1 MIIRPADAADA
12 FAMTQ
17 VLNRIIA
24 IGGTTAHETPKS
36 AQQVL
41 DDYITGPDVL
51 SCVVAVVEDQLIGWQ
66 SVGRWHDEAHI
77 GTFVAPDTQARGA
90 GAAMFAL
97 TCDTVQKAGV
107 PHLIASIRADNEPGL
122 RYYARLGFTD
132 FASEPHFALSTGQ
145 IVGRV
150 HRRLDVV

>member
-1 MIIRPADAADA
+1 MIIRPATASDA

-17 VLNRIIA
+17 ILNQIIA

-41 DDYITGPDVL
+41 ADYVTGPDVL
-51 SCVVAVVEDQLIGWQ
+51 SSVVTLVEDRLIGWQ
-66 SVGRWHDEAHI
+66 SVGRWQDEAHI
-77 GTFVAPDTQARGA
+77 GTFVAPDVQAKGA

-107 PHLIASIRADNEPGL
+107 PYLVASIRADNDPGL
-122 RYYARLGFTD
+122 RYYARMGFTD

-145 IVGRV
+145 IVGRT
-150 HRRLDVV
+150 HRRFDVV

>member
-1 MIIRPADAADA
+1 MIIRPATASDA
-12 FAMTQ
+12 FAMTR
-17 VLNRIIA
+17 VLNQIIA

-41 DDYITGPDVL
+41 DDYVTGPDVL
-51 SCVVAVVEDQLIGWQ
+51 SSVVTLVEDRLIGWQ
-66 SVGRWHDEAHI
+66 SVGRWQDEAHI
-77 GTFVAPDTQARGA
+77 GTFVAPDVQAKGA

-107 PHLIASIRADNEPGL
+107 PYLVASIRADNEPGL
-122 RYYARLGFTD
+122 RYYARMGFTD

-145 IVGRV
+145 IVGRI
-150 HRRLDVV
+150 HRRFDVV

>member
-1 MIIRPADAADA
+1 MIIRPATASDA

-17 VLNRIIA
+17 ILNQIIA

-41 DDYITGPDVL
+41 ADYVTGPDVL
-51 SCVVAVVEDQLIGWQ
+51 SSVVTLVEDRLIGWQ
-66 SVGRWHDEAHI
+66 SVGRWQDEAHI
-77 GTFVAPDTQARGA
+77 GTFVAPDVQAKGA

-107 PHLIASIRADNEPGL
+107 PYLVASIRADNEPGL
-122 RYYARLGFTD
+122 RYYARMGFTD

-145 IVGRV
+145 IVGRI

>member
-1 MIIRPADAADA
+1 MIIRPATASDA

-17 VLNRIIA
+17 ILNQIIA

-41 DDYITGPDVL
+41 ADYVTGPDVL
-51 SCVVAVVEDQLIGWQ
+51 SSVVTLVEDRLIGWQ
-66 SVGRWHDEAHI
+66 SVGRWQDEAHI
-77 GTFVAPDTQARGA
+77 GTFVAPDVQAKGA
-90 GAAMFAL
+90 GSAMFAL
-97 TCDTVQKAGV
+97 TCDIVQKAGV
-107 PHLIASIRADNEPGL
+107 PYLVASIRADNEPGL
-122 RYYARLGFTD
+122 RYYARLGFAD
-132 FASEPHFALSTGQ
+132 FAAEPHFALSTGQ

>member
-1 MIIRPADAADA
+1 MIIRPATASDA
-12 FAMTQ
+12 FAMTR
-17 VLNRIIA
+17 VLNQIIA

-41 DDYITGPDVL
+41 ADYVTGPDVL
-51 SCVVAVVEDQLIGWQ
+51 SSVVTLVEDRLIGWQ
-66 SVGRWHDEAHI
+66 SVGRWQDEAHI
-77 GTFVAPDTQARGA
+77 GTFVAPDVQAKGA

-107 PHLIASIRADNEPGL
+107 PYLVASIRADNEPGL
-122 RYYARLGFTD
+122 RYYARMGFTD

-145 IVGRV
+145 IVGRT
-150 HRRLDVV
+150 HRRFDVV

>member
-1 MIIRPADAADA
+1 MIIRPAAATDAV
-12 FAMTQ
+12 AMTG
-17 VLNRIIA
+17 VLNQIIA

-41 DDYITGPDVL
+41 ADYVTGPDVL
-51 SCVVAVVEDQLIGWQ
+51 SSVVTLVEDRLIGWQ
-66 SVGRWHDEAHI
+66 SVGRWQDEAHI
-77 GTFVAPDTQARGA
+77 GTFVAPDVQAKGA

-107 PHLIASIRADNEPGL
+107 PYLVASIRADNDPGL
-122 RYYARLGFTD
+122 RYYARMGFTD

-145 IVGRV
+145 IVGRT
-150 HRRLDVV
+150 HRRFDVV

>member
-1 MIIRPADAADA
+1 MIIRPAGASDA

-24 IGGTTAHETPKS
+24 IGGTTAHESPKS
-36 AQQVL
+36 AAQVL

-51 SCVVAVVEDQLIGWQ
+51 SCVVALVEDQLIGWQ
-66 SVGRWHDEAHI
+66 SVGRWQDEAHI
-77 GTFVAPDTQARGA
+77 GTFVSPDLQARGA

-107 PHLIASIRADNEPGL
+107 PYLIASIRADNEPGL
-122 RYYARLGFTD
+122 RYYARIGFVD
-132 FASEPHFALSTGQ
+132 IAAEPHFALSTGQ

-150 HRRLDVV
+150 HRRFDVV

>member
-1 MIIRPADAADA
+1 MIIRPATASDA
-12 FAMTQ
+12 FAMTR
-17 VLNRIIA
+17 VLNQIIA

-41 DDYITGPDVL
+41 DDYVTGPDVL
-51 SCVVAVVEDQLIGWQ
+51 SSVVTLLEDRLIGWQ
-66 SVGRWHDEAHI
+66 SVGRWQDEAHI
-77 GTFVAPDTQARGA
+77 GTFVAPDVQAKGA

-107 PHLIASIRADNEPGL
+107 PYLVASIRADNEPGL
-122 RYYARLGFTD
+122 RYYARMGFTD

-145 IVGRV
+145 IVGRI
-150 HRRLDVV
+150 HRRFDVV

>member
-1 MIIRPADAADA
+1 MIIRPATPADA
-12 FAMTQ
+12 VAMTG
-17 VLNRIIA
+17 VLNQIIA

-41 DDYITGPDVL
+41 EDYISGPDVL
-51 SCVVAVVEDQLIGWQ
+51 SCVVTLVEDRLVGWQ
-66 SVGRWHDEAHI
+66 SVGRWRDEAHI
-77 GTFVAPDTQARGA
+77 GTFVAPDVQAKGA

-107 PHLIASIRADNEPGL
+107 PYLVASIRADNDPGL
-122 RYYARLGFTD
+122 RYYARMGFTD

-145 IVGRV
+145 IVGRI
-150 HRRLDVV
+150 HRRFDVV

>member
-1 MIIRPADAADA
+1 MIIRPATASDA
-12 FAMTQ
+12 FAMTR
-17 VLNRIIA
+17 VLNQIIA

-41 DDYITGPDVL
+41 ADYVTGPDVL
-51 SCVVAVVEDQLIGWQ
+51 SSVVTLVEDRLIGWQ
-66 SVGRWHDEAHI
+66 SVGRWQDEAHI
-77 GTFVAPDTQARGA
+77 GTFVAPDVQAKGA

-107 PHLIASIRADNEPGL
+107 PYLVASIRADNESGL
-122 RYYARLGFTD
+122 RYYARMGFTD

-145 IVGRV
+145 IVGRI

>member
-1 MIIRPADAADA
+1 MIIRPATASDA
-12 FAMTQ
+12 FAMTR
-17 VLNRIIA
+17 VLNQIIA

-41 DDYITGPDVL
+41 DDYVTGPDVL
-51 SCVVAVVEDQLIGWQ
+51 SSVVTLVEDRLIGWQ
-66 SVGRWHDEAHI
+66 SVGRWQDEAHI
-77 GTFVAPDTQARGA
+77 GTFVAPDVQAKGA

-107 PHLIASIRADNEPGL
+107 PYLVASIRADNESGL
-122 RYYARLGFTD
+122 RYYARMGFTD

-145 IVGRV
+145 IVGRI

>member
-1 MIIRPADAADA
+1 MIIRPATASDA

-17 VLNRIIA
+17 ILNQIIA

-41 DDYITGPDVL
+41 EDYISGPDVL
-51 SCVVAVVEDQLIGWQ
+51 SCVATLVEDRLVGWQ
-66 SVGRWHDEAHI
+66 SVGRWRDEAHI
-77 GTFVAPDTQARGA
+77 GTFVAPDVQAKGA

-107 PHLIASIRADNEPGL
+107 PYLVASIRADNDPGL
-122 RYYARLGFTD
+122 RYYARMGFTD

-145 IVGRV
+145 IVGRT
-150 HRRLDVV
+150 HRRFDVV

>member
-1 MIIRPADAADA
+1 MIIRPATASDA

-17 VLNRIIA
+17 ILNQIIA

-41 DDYITGPDVL
+41 ADYVTGPDVL
-51 SCVVAVVEDQLIGWQ
+51 SSVVTLVEDRLIGWQ
-66 SVGRWHDEAHI
+66 SVGRWQDEAHI
-77 GTFVAPDTQARGA
+77 GTFVAPDVQAKGA

-107 PHLIASIRADNEPGL
+107 PYLVASIRADNDPGL
-122 RYYARLGFTD
+122 RYYARMGFTD

-145 IVGRV
+145 IVGRI
-150 HRRLDVV
+150 HRRFDVV

>member
-1 MIIRPADAADA
+1 MIIRPAAATDA

-17 VLNRIIA
+17 ILNQIIA

-51 SCVVAVVEDQLIGWQ
+51 SCVVTFVEDRLIGWQ
-66 SVGRWHDEAHI
+66 SVGRWRDEAHI
-77 GTFVAPDTQARGA
+77 GTFVAPDVQAKGA

-107 PHLIASIRADNEPGL
+107 PNLVASIRADNEPGL
-122 RYYARLGFTD
+122 RYYARMGFTD

-150 HRRLDVV
+150 HRRFDVV

>member
-1 MIIRPADAADA
+1 MIIRPATATDAV
-12 FAMTQ
+12 AMTG
-17 VLNRIIA
+17 VLNQIIA

-41 DDYITGPDVL
+41 DDYISGPDVL
-51 SCVVAVVEDQLIGWQ
+51 SCVVTLVEDRLVGWQ
-66 SVGRWHDEAHI
+66 SVGRWRDEAHI
-77 GTFVAPDTQARGA
+77 GTFVAPEVQAKGA

-107 PHLIASIRADNEPGL
+107 PYLVASIRADNDPGL
-122 RYYARLGFTD
+122 RYYARMGFTD

-145 IVGRV
+145 IVGRI
-150 HRRLDVV
+150 HRRFDVV